1 MFVVLLKF
9 TGDRTRAAALMD
21 GHKAWIRRGLDEGVF
36 LLVGSLLPNLGG
48 AILAHG
54 LSRAELERRIGDDPF
69 VAEQL
74 VTAETIEIA
83 PAQADDR
90 LKFLLG

>member
-9 TGDRTRAAALMD
+9 TGDRGRAAAFMD
-21 GHKAWIRRGLDEGVF
+21 GHKAWIKRGLDDGVF

-54 LSRAELERRIGDDPF
+54 LSRAALERRVDDDPF
-69 VAEQL
+69 VAEKL
-74 VTAETIEIA
+74 VTPEILELA
-83 PAQADDR
+83 PAQADAR